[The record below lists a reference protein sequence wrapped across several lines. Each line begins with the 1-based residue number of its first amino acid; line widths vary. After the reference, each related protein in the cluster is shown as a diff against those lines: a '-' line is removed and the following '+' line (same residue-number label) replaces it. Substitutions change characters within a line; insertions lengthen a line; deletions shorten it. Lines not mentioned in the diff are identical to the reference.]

1 MLHWATPAGAAAFR
15 WKDDAA
21 AVVDFLLSE
30 EAAMGS
36 VTQRVI
42 QHDFGFPRFVDP
54 ADAEVSALYSL
65 CIVVSAAKR
74 AALELMRDY
83 PEHATMCQA
92 IVDFATDG
100 ESDIRGTI
108 VRLDEERPRPYRGGA
123 T

>member
-1 MLHWATPAGAAAFR
+1 
-15 WKDDAA
+15 
-21 AVVDFLLSE
+21 
-30 EAAMGS
+30 MGS

-42 QHDFGFPRFVDP
+42 QHDFGFPRLVD
-54 ADAEVSALYSL
+54 ADDAEVSALYAMLVSL
-65 CIVVSAAKR
+65 GATKMMAQT
-74 AALELMRDY
+74 LMRDY
-83 PEHATMCQA
+83 PAHETMCQA

>member
-1 MLHWATPAGAAAFR
+1 
-15 WKDDAA
+15 
-21 AVVDFLLSE
+21 
-30 EAAMGS
+30 MGS
-36 VTQRVI
+36 ATQRVI
-42 QHDFGFPRFVDP
+42 QHDFGFPRFVNA

-74 AALELMRDY
+74 AALELMHDY